1 MDAREIHRDEAGYP
15 GPLAAVADAPASL
28 WVRGRLPAG
37 RAVAVVGARG
47 ARPESLATARAVGAG
62 LAQRGIA
69 VGSGGCDALV
79 GEAALAAR
87 SSSDILAR
95 IDGLPAAA
103 PPLPDDPRAARL
115 YDALDATPRDLS
127 DVAARAGLR
136 PDEALALAID
146 LELGGL
152 A

>member
-1 MDAREIHRDEAGYP
+1 VRNRVIAG
-15 GPLAAVADAPASL
+15 LSE
-28 WVRGRLPAG
+28 
-37 RAVAVVGARG
+37 AVVVIEAAAASGALYTAQA
-47 ARPESLATARAVGAG
+47 ARSYGRRT
-62 LAQRGIA
+62 IA
-69 VGSGGCDALV
+69 LLGSAGCDALV

-95 IDGLPAAA
+95 LDGLPAAA
-103 PPLPDDPRAARL
+103 PPVPDDSRAARL

-152 A
+152 AARAAGG